1 MIWFILA
8 LWVLGFV
15 LLWRVPV
22 CPDERVV
29 DAPVN
34 ISLIIP
40 ARNEEHNLERLLAS
54 VARQSLKPFEIIV
67 VDDESTDRTADVAR
81 KYGAIVLPAPPLPDG
96 WRGKNWACW
105 QGAQIACGDAF
116 LFLDADAILQPGAFE
131 RIHLAYNHGDC
142 RGLSLGPYH
151 EVQKPY
157 EQLSAVFNL
166 MMFVGMGSFSLTG
179 SPDDP
184 RGLFGPFCLFD
195 RDAYQAVG
203 GHESVRGEILENMSF
218 CALLRGKGFKL
229 RCLGGKGVV
238 HFRMYPDGPASL
250 IEGWRK
256 AFASGA
262 SKTEPLTLALTV
274 LWMTGGMLAWM
285 LSMISPLVSFIP
297 PIITVTYAA
306 YAISMFIMLRMIG
319 RFTWWSCA
327 LYPFLLMAFF
337 IIFFRSAFARKFGG
351 QVTWKGRTMDAEL
364 SKDE

>member
-1 MIWFILA
+1 MIWIILA
-8 LWVLGFV
+8 LWALGFV

-22 CPDERVV
+22 CPHEGDEKTS
-29 DAPVN
+29 AN

-54 VARQSLKPFEIIV
+54 VARQSLKPFEVIV
-67 VDDESTDRTADVAR
+67 VDDGSTDRTADIAR
-81 KYGAIVLPAPPLPDG
+81 KYGALVLPAPPLPGG

-105 QGAQIACGDAF
+105 QGVQIARGDDF
-116 LFLDADAILQPGAFE
+116 LFLDADVILQPGAFE
-131 RIHLAYNHGDC
+131 RIHHAYDRDDC
-142 RGLSLGPYH
+142 SVLSLGPYH

-166 MMFVGMGSFSLTG
+166 MMFMGMGSFSLTG

-203 GHESVRGEILENMSF
+203 GHKSVRGEILENMSL
-218 CALLRGKGFKL
+218 CALLRGMGFKL
-229 RCLGGKGVV
+229 CCLGGKGVV
-238 HFRMYPDGPASL
+238 HIRMYPDGLSSL
-250 IEGWRK
+250 IEGWTK

-262 SKTEPLTLALTV
+262 SKTEPLTLALAA
-274 LWMTGGMLAWM
+274 LWMTGGMLAWIFSM
-285 LSMISPLVSFIP
+285 LSLLISWISPLV
-297 PIITVTYAA
+297 IITYAA
-306 YAISMFIMLRMIG
+306 YAVGMYFMLRAIG

-327 LYPFLLMAFF
+327 LYPLLLMTFF